1 MSPRSSKT
9 KVQKQKP
16 AADVY
21 VGLLFVAVAALAGGI
36 GFLYFELEKYGW
48 KLTP

>member
-1 MSPRSSKT
+1 MSPQSSKP
-9 KVQKQKP
+9 QKQKP

-36 GFLYFELEKYGW
+36 VFMVLELEKYGW
-48 KLTP
+48 KLAP